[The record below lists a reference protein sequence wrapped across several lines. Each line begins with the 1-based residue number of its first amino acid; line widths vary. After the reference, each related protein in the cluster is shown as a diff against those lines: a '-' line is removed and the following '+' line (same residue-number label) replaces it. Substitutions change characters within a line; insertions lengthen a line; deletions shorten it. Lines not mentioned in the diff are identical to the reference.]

1 MWQWPKKILLIL
13 AGIIAALVL
22 CEVGLGLLGIEYPHF
37 YEFDPVIGTRLRP
50 GIKGYWLKEGGGYVR
65 INRDGLRDREHSI
78 AKPPDTVRVAV
89 LGDSFTEA
97 LQVNQEEDFCTVLEK
112 ELQKCDNL
120 RGRHIEVI
128 NFGVAGFGTAQEL
141 LTLRHRV
148 WKYNP
153 DIVLLAFTTS
163 NDLSDNSPE
172 LNKGDTYP
180 FFIRRDGKLVL
191 DNSRLDRLEAIK
203 ENFEKNR
210 NWQGD
215 IIARYYAWRNDR
227 SRILQLIDRVREMV
241 QEQRQSKD
249 VQENRQGV
257 AGAAMFT
264 EIYHAPT
271 EEVWKEA
278 WQVTEAL
285 VLQMADEVAAKGA
298 QFGVVVV
305 SNDTTVS
312 PVAAVRNTLA
322 TFPGVEDVFYAD
334 HRMESLC
341 QSHDIPVLALG
352 PPFQAYAIKHQ
363 VYLHGFRT
371 LFRSTLGSG
380 HWNRNGHWLAG
391 ETIAGW
397 LCPQI
402 KP

>member
-1 MWQWPKKILLIL
+1 MWRWPKKILLIL
-13 AGIIAALVL
+13 AGFVFALVL

-50 GIKGYWLKEGGGYVR
+50 GLKGYWLKEGGGYVK
-65 INRDGLRDREHSI
+65 INRDGLRDREHTM
-78 AKPPDTVRVAV
+78 AKPPDTIRVAV

-97 LQVNQEEDFCTVLEK
+97 LQVNQEEDFCSVLEQ
-112 ELQKCDNL
+112 ELQKCGNL

-148 WKYNP
+148 WKYHP
-153 DIVLLAFTTS
+153 DIVLLEFTTA
-163 NDLSDNSPE
+163 NDLSDNSPI
-172 LNKGDTYP
+172 LNQGEYYP
-180 FFIRRDGKLVL
+180 FFVRRDGKLVL
-191 DNSRLDRLEAIK
+191 DDSRLARLEAIK
-203 ENFEKNR
+203 AAFEKHR

-215 IIARYYAWRNDR
+215 IISWLLAFRNDS
-227 SRILQLIDRVREMV
+227 SRILQLIDRVQEMA
-241 QEQRQSKD
+241 QQQRQSKD

-257 AGAAMFT
+257 DGGAMFIKT
-264 EIYHAPT
+264 YHEPT
-271 EEVWKEA
+271 EEVWQEA
-278 WQVTEAL
+278 WRVTEAL
-285 VLQMADEVAAKGA
+285 VLKMADEVAAKGA

-305 SNDTTVS
+305 TNDTAVN
-312 PVAAVRNTLA
+312 PVAAVRHTLA
-322 TFPGVEDVFYAD
+322 TYRGVEDVFYAD
-334 HRMESLC
+334 HRVERLC
-341 QSHDIPVLALG
+341 RGHDIPVLLLG
-352 PPFQAYAIKHQ
+352 PPFEAYAIKHQ

-371 LFRSTLGSG
+371 LFRSTLGEG
-380 HWNRNGHWLAG
+380 HWNRNGHRLAG

>member
-22 CEVGLGLLGIEYPHF
+22 CEAGLGLLGIEYPHF

-50 GIKGYWLKEGGGYVR
+50 GIKGYWLKEGGGYVK

-97 LQVNQEEDFCTVLEK
+97 LQVNQEEDFCSVLEK

-210 NWQGD
+210 NWQG
-215 IIARYYAWRNDR
+215 RYHCP
-227 SRILQLIDRVREMV
+227 ILCL
-241 QEQRQSKD
+241 
-249 VQENRQGV
+249 
-257 AGAAMFT
+257 
-264 EIYHAPT
+264 
-271 EEVWKEA
+271 
-278 WQVTEAL
+278 
-285 VLQMADEVAAKGA
+285 A
-298 QFGVVVV
+298 Q
-305 SNDTTVS
+305 
-312 PVAAVRNTLA
+312 
-322 TFPGVEDVFYAD
+322 
-334 HRMESLC
+334 
-341 QSHDIPVLALG
+341 
-352 PPFQAYAIKHQ
+352 
-363 VYLHGFRT
+363 
-371 LFRSTLGSG
+371 
-380 HWNRNGHWLAG
+380 
-391 ETIAGW
+391 
-397 LCPQI
+397 
-402 KP
+402 